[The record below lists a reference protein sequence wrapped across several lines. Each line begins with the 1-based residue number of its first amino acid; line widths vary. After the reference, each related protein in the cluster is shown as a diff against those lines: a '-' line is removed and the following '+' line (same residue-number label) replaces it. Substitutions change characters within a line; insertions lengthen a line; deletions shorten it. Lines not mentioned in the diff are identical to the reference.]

1 MKFYGGR
8 RNAAYLRKQHKKR
21 AMGAAQRGLL
31 GVLASAALLAAAW
44 TALYKTA
51 VRPVPIRAAQAGPE
65 QETAPAAHADAAQN
79 TPRRAQAPACRK
91 QGVYNIL
98 LCGMD
103 ADGLR
108 TDTIMIA
115 HLDEHTGKTALV
127 SVPRDTPVEAEDGSL
142 MKLNAVYAGGGAGG
156 MARLQ
161 KRLAALTGFETDGY
175 VLIDMDA
182 FEAAVDLLG
191 GVEFDVPQDM
201 DYTDPAQGLEIHLRA
216 GRQLLGGEQAMQL
229 VRYRK
234 GYAMQDIRRTEVQ
247 QEFLR
252 ALARRCLSPQ
262 NIGRLPE
269 LLSIMRQSVTTD
281 LSLGNFLY
289 FAQALHTCGVSE
301 LFCCTLAGEGVTV
314 NGVSYYP
321 LYEGRL
327 LETVNAHLNPY
338 DTPRRSAD
346 VRVITP
352 QRVGTYQK
360 PETKQKQTPPEKA
373 PARTEI
379 QPMPNDPALWS

>member
-65 QETAPAAHADAAQN
+65 REQTAEPGANAEASVQQ
-79 TPRRAQAPACRK
+79 RSEVPACRK

-115 HLDEHTGKTALV
+115 HLDERTGKTALV

-281 LSLGNFLY
+281 LSLGLRSDSMRDS
-289 FAQALHTCGVSE
+289 ASAGVKTSGQSFTNVFM
-301 LFCCTLAGEGVTV
+301 LK
-314 NGVSYYP
+314 
-321 LYEGRL
+321 GRL
-327 LETVNAHLNPY
+327 
-338 DTPRRSAD
+338 
-346 VRVITP
+346 
-352 QRVGTYQK
+352 
-360 PETKQKQTPPEKA
+360 
-373 PARTEI
+373 
-379 QPMPNDPALWS
+379 

>member
-115 HLDEHTGKTALV
+115 HLDERTGKTALV

-142 MKLNAVYAGGGAGG
+142 MKINAVYAGGGAGG

-216 GRQLLGGEQAMQL
+216 E
-229 VRYRK
+229 
-234 GYAMQDIRRTEVQ
+234 
-247 QEFLR
+247 
-252 ALARRCLSPQ
+252 
-262 NIGRLPE
+262 IGR
-269 LLSIMRQSVTTD
+269 
-281 LSLGNFLY
+281 
-289 FAQALHTCGVSE
+289 
-301 LFCCTLAGEGVTV
+301 
-314 NGVSYYP
+314 
-321 LYEGRL
+321 
-327 LETVNAHLNPY
+327 AH
-338 DTPRRSAD
+338 
-346 VRVITP
+346 V
-352 QRVGTYQK
+352 
-360 PETKQKQTPPEKA
+360 
-373 PARTEI
+373 
-379 QPMPNDPALWS
+379 